1 MHYPFRRHHMNHQ
14 STIRKRIIA
23 IILTMVMVITAVT
36 VPTHTSEAATV
47 KRPAKV
53 TIRSI
58 SRTNRNKTITIKVKK
73 VNKATGYQ
81 IAYKTKSAKKYTL
94 KKIKKTTYK
103 LTVKASAT
111 YQVKVRA
118 YRKSGKTTSYGKWS
132 DVVTLKKK
140 GAKHRHNWVTITDKE
155 AWDESVYV
163 TKEVYIGTHWY
174 WPDGTQCDELADPC
188 AKQRWCAMHCTSCFP
203 DCPEPDP
210 HGRCAVTIYDT
221 DDFDYQEV
229 QVDTI
234 HHPAKTHQECSKCGA
249 RK

>member
-1 MHYPFRRHHMNHQ
+1 M
-14 STIRKRIIA
+14 
-23 IILTMVMVITAVT
+23 
-36 VPTHTSEAATV
+36 
-47 KRPAKV
+47 
-53 TIRSI
+53 
-58 SRTNRNKTITIKVKK
+58 
-73 VNKATGYQ
+73 
-81 IAYKTKSAKKYTL
+81 
-94 KKIKKTTYK
+94 
-103 LTVKASAT
+103 TVKASAT

-221 DDFDYQEV
+221 DDFDYQKV

>member
-1 MHYPFRRHHMNHQ
+1 M
-14 STIRKRIIA
+14 
-23 IILTMVMVITAVT
+23 
-36 VPTHTSEAATV
+36 
-47 KRPAKV
+47 
-53 TIRSI
+53 
-58 SRTNRNKTITIKVKK
+58 
-73 VNKATGYQ
+73 
-81 IAYKTKSAKKYTL
+81 
-94 KKIKKTTYK
+94 
-103 LTVKASAT
+103 
-111 YQVKVRA
+111 
-118 YRKSGKTTSYGKWS
+118 
-132 DVVTLKKK
+132 TLKKK